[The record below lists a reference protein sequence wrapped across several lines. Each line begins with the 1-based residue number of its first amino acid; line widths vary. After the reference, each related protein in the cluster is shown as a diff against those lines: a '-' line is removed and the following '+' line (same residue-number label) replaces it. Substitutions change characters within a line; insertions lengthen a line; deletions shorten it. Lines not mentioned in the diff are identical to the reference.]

1 MSSEKPLVYLF
12 LGIAGSGRRE
22 VLANL
27 IADGLAPEDRAATLL
42 AEGEAVCESDARLG
56 APARWRWTPDHRIEA
71 ALPAGATHVFFV
83 TDGRRNPVD
92 QVEAFKVWLDASG
105 GELGSILSVVHCQL
119 AEKHHTLL
127 AWYDACVHFSDI
139 VLLNRRE
146 GVANK
151 WMSELQGRYNAQFL
165 PCLLEFVKNGHVKNP
180 VIILEPQARRISQ
193 VFDPVEDLG
202 LAEGIEIHDE
212 NEDDEVEVPVKGE
225 AVEDGPQEDPYLA
238 RHPGGRRVK
247 EIPDL
252 AKFLG
257 TADGT
262 AAQP

>member
-1 MSSEKPLVYLF
+1 MSSEKPLVYLL
-12 LGIAGSGRRE
+12 LGVAGSGRRE
-22 VLANL
+22 ILANL

-42 AEGEAVCESDARLG
+42 AEGEAVCASDARLG

-71 ALPAGATHVFFV
+71 TLPADATHVFFV
-83 TDGRRNPVD
+83 TDGHRNPVD

-105 GELGSILSVVHCQL
+105 AELGSILCVVHCQL
-119 AEKHHTLL
+119 AEKHHALL
-127 AWYDACVHFSDI
+127 AWYDACVHFADI

-151 WMSELQGRYNAQFL
+151 WMSDLQGRYKAQFL

-180 VIILEPQARRISQ
+180 VIVLEPQARRISQ

-212 NEDDEVEVPVKGE
+212 NEDNKVEPTVDSE
-225 AVEDGPQEDPYLA
+225 AVEDGPQEDPYFA
-238 RHPGGRRVK
+238 RKPGGRRVK

-257 TADGT
+257 TAEEKSP
-262 AAQP
+262 QL

>member
-1 MSSEKPLVYLF
+1 MSSEKPLVYLL
-12 LGIAGSGRRE
+12 LGVAGSGRRE
-22 VLANL
+22 ILANL
-27 IADGLAPEDRAATLL
+27 IADGLAAEDRTAVLL
-42 AEGEAVCESDARLG
+42 AEGEAGCASDARLG
-56 APARWRWTPDHRIEA
+56 AFSRWRWTPDHRIEA
-71 ALPAGATHVFFV
+71 ALPAGATHVFLV

-105 GELGSILSVVHCQL
+105 AELGSILCVVHCQL

-151 WMSELQGRYNAQFL
+151 WMSELQGRYKAQFL

-212 NEDDEVEVPVKGE
+212 NEDDQDAAEVKTE
-225 AVEDGPQEDPYLA
+225 ADEDGPQEDPYLA

-257 TADGT
+257 TAEGT